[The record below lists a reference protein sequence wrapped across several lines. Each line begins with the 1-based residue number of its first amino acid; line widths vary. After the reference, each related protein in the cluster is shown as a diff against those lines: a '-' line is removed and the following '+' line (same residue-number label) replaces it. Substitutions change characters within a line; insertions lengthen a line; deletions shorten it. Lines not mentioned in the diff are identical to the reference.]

1 MIEAPARSLIVNLGD
16 MLARWTN
23 DRYMS
28 TPHRVSAAFSSDRY
42 SVPFFVNPDP
52 TTTVSCLPA
61 CVSDER
67 PCRYEPVTASE
78 FLAQRIADGGYM
90 RDEASERVTPR

>member
-1 MIEAPARSLIVNLGD
+1 

-23 DRYMS
+23 DRYVS
-28 TPHRVSAAFSSDRY
+28 TPHRVSAPATSDRY
-42 SVPFFVNPDP
+42 SVPFFVNPDRA
-52 TTTVSCLPA
+52 TTVSCLPA
-61 CVSDER
+61 CVTTER

-90 RDEASERVTPR
+90 RDGVAPQ